1 MNRHQYKSEEMVTKT
16 KEKEQYLDKDLK
28 DNM

>member
-1 MNRHQYKSEEMVTKT
+1 MNRHQYKSEEMVTKI